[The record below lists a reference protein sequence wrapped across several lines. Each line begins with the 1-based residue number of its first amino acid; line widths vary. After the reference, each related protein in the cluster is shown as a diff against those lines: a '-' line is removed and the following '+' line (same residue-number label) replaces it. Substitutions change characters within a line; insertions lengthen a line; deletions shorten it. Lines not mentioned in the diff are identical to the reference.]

1 MAKLFYKKYVNKNSE
16 SNAYGKIYAR
26 LVPMG
31 TMETDD
37 ICDHIAEH
45 GTIYTSD
52 IVKGVIEKFVNCFE
66 ELLLQGYKLKLN
78 GLGTFKLAVNT
89 TGADDDEANPF
100 TPAANIK
107 SVRVRFLGDQGK
119 RSDYA
124 TRVLTRKAAWQD
136 IETFGKDST
145 SSGSGSSNSGGS
157 TVVEN
162 P

>member
-1 MAKLFYKKYVNKNSE
+1 MARLTIKKYKNNNDKST
-16 SNAYGKIYAR
+16 AYGKTYGR
-26 LVPMG
+26 LVHQD
-31 TMETDD
+31 TMNTSDL
-37 ICDHIAEH
+37 CRHMMKH

-52 IVKGVIEKFVNCFE
+52 IVKGVVEKFINCFE
-66 ELLLQGYKLKLN
+66 ELLLEGYKLKLN
-78 GLGTFKLAVNT
+78 GLGTFKLAVTT
-89 TGADDDEANPF
+89 TGADDGEDTPF

-136 IETFGKDST
+136 IETFANGNAG
-145 SSGSGSSNSGGS
+145 SGSGSGSNSGG